1 MTDALLKALDPLPYP
16 RRMRELAAR
25 ARVLSASGELR
36 PVLDELNR
44 GGPYERGIAAVA
56 AAVGGDAEWTAAHL
70 ADPDPFVQGHALRVA
85 RSLGIPDEI
94 YERVLDDL
102 PRTARRRLLRAVVHD
117 GRTGL
122 AVRLLERVRAD
133 WGDAEAAV
141 LLPGC
146 PADTVTRLLPELLYA
161 VRGWSALGRRHP
173 GPLLDAVERQLA
185 ELPEPQRPEWWRR
198 YAPGIAATAAA
209 RPARVLDL
217 LDRFGPATL
226 PWPLARRLGALAAAD
241 PARTARLL
249 LCPETRPML
258 ERGARGVPDGVLFRL
273 ARTAPEE
280 LVVELGRAMAQDSA
294 GLARLLTA
302 LPPGRRTA
310 LHTAV
315 TAGRGPGG
323 SAVDAALL
331 DALPRS
337 GVADEARRMAA
348 RAAERGEDWHTVLL
362 AESYLPAAEVRDRLL
377 AATRRPAAADRAL
390 VWPLLV
396 RNAGRTGAPGPVAV
410 LLDDMAGLRNEQ
422 DPVRSA
428 ALLALAGIPAGLFTE
443 AMEPALDRIAADAV
457 EARDSSHATRHAL
470 STLAVRLLREHAVTG
485 RRAPDPGDACPSA
498 GRRQGLVSWS
508 LRTLV
513 RISGNTGGADLGRLD
528 RTLRRGQEHD
538 VFEALRPWLEAGA
551 EKSDYGLAFALV
563 RALGRRAAGLPEL
576 QDLLWQAIRFGSVTT
591 ARTAVRLWLEPDAD
605 RGARVEQLLALDPSA
620 GTLPEVQAV
629 LTRTRTD
636 LLDPYLATPPPHGR
650 FLTPGRPWTV
660 HPGPEIRRWVPRQHR
675 AAERAL
681 RHAARDGKLP
691 LHGRARA
698 VAALARVPG
707 TGAEALGEWTGCDD
721 VVLAEAALTALGH
734 TDRAPEVLPTLLA
747 HAGDDRARVAVF
759 AAGRASRDV
768 RPSVLAPMLR
778 ARLAPGTGKVTSRK
792 EAVRLAV
799 ARLPRRAAADLVTE
813 GYAHPGQHPDVRAA
827 CVAGAIELL
836 GDARMWRLLADAAAG
851 PAVLRT
857 AVLRVRPMDLPGAHR
872 TGYARL
878 VREVCGTDDEELAA
892 AAHAVVARWIP
903 WEPGICEVLAAA
915 TTDLAR
921 RRSWRSAA
929 EALAGAAP
937 AASGEAAQALLGALG
952 TLTDSVA
959 MDDAGSDRD
968 RPERQRAVHLVNRLA
983 SAAGTRPDA
992 ALRPVL
998 AAAGDLLARHRD
1010 YVPQAAEL
1018 LAGAVDPA
1026 GDADALHAALDRVAL
1041 LVTGRPVLAA
1051 RVALRYATC
1060 HGVPQDEAGAATLLE
1075 VAGRLAEDGG
1085 LAHGLLAVR
1094 LVAAGGRHT
1103 GWTGPWR
1110 TQLRLLRRHPEAEV
1124 RDAAYAEVTV
1134 RE

>member
-1 MTDALLKALDPLPYP
+1 
-16 RRMRELAAR
+16 MRELAAR
-25 ARVLSASGELR
+25 ARVLSASGDLR
-36 PVLDELNR
+36 RVLDELDG
-44 GGPYERGIAAVA
+44 GGPYERGLAVVA
-56 AAVGGDAEWTAAHL
+56 AAVGGDAEWIAAHL
-70 ADPDPFVQGHALRVA
+70 ADPDPFVQSHALRVA
-85 RSLGIPDEI
+85 RSLGVPDEA
-94 YERVLDDL
+94 YEQSLDDL

-117 GRTGL
+117 RRTDL
-122 AVRLLERVRAD
+122 AVRLLGQVRAD

-146 PADTVTRLLPELLYA
+146 PAGIVARLLPELLYA
-161 VRGWSALGRRHP
+161 VRGWSGLGRRHP
-173 GPLLDAVERQLA
+173 GPLMDAVERQLA
-185 ELPEPQRPEWWRR
+185 ELPEPQRPEWWQR
-198 YAPGIAATAAA
+198 YAPGIAAAVAA
-209 RPARVLDL
+209 RPVRVLDL

-249 LCPETRPML
+249 LRPETRPML
-258 ERGARGVPDGVLFRL
+258 EHGARRVPDGALLRL
-273 ARTAPEE
+273 ARTAPEA

-310 LHTAV
+310 LHASV

-323 SAVDAALL
+323 PAVDADLL
-331 DALPRS
+331 GALPRS
-337 GVADEARRMAA
+337 GVAEEARRMAD

-362 AESYLPAAEVRDRLL
+362 AQSYLPAAEVWDGLL
-377 AATRRPAAADRAL
+377 AATRRPAAEDRAL

-410 LLDDMAGLRNEQ
+410 LLDDMARLRNEQ

-428 ALLALAGIPAGLFTE
+428 ALRALEGIPATLFTE

-457 EARDSSHATRHAL
+457 EARDSSYATRRAL

-485 RRAPDPGDACPSA
+485 RRA
-498 GRRQGLVSWS
+498 LVSWS

-528 RTLRRGQEHD
+528 RTLRRGQEHQ

-605 RGARVEQLLALDPSA
+605 RSERVERLLALDPSA
-620 GTLPEVQAV
+620 GTLPEVLAV
-629 LTRTRTD
+629 LTRARTD

-650 FLTPGRPWTV
+650 FLTPGRSWTV

-698 VAALARVPG
+698 VAALARIPG
-707 TGAEALGEWTGCDD
+707 TGAESLAEWTGSDD
-721 VVLAEAALTALGH
+721 IVLAEAALTALGH

-747 HAGDDRARVAVF
+747 HTGTDRARVAVF
-759 AAGRASRDV
+759 AAGRASQDV

-778 ARLAPGTGKVTSRK
+778 AHLAPGTGKVTSRK

-799 ARLPRRAAADLVTE
+799 ARLPRDTAADLVTE
-813 GYAHPGQHPDVRAA
+813 GYEAPGQHPDVRAA
-827 CVAGAIELL
+827 CVAGAIALL

-929 EALAGAAP
+929 DALAGAAP
-937 AASGEAAQALLGALG
+937 AASGEAAQALMGALG

-983 SAAGTRPDA
+983 SAAGARPDA
-992 ALRPVL
+992 TLRSVL
-998 AAAGDLLARHRD
+998 AAAGDRLTRHRD

-1018 LAGAVDPA
+1018 LARAVDPES
-1026 GDADALHAALDRVAL
+1026 GADALHAALDRIAL
-1041 LVTGRPVLAA
+1041 LVTGRPVVAA
-1051 RVALRYATC
+1051 RIALLYATH
-1060 HGVPQDEAGAATLLE
+1060 HGDPQGEDGAATLLA

>member
-1 MTDALLKALDPLPYP
+1 MC
-16 RRMRELAAR
+16 R
-25 ARVLSASGELR
+25 ATPCGSPGASASR
-36 PVLDELNR
+36 TRRTN
-44 GGPYERGIAAVA
+44 GPWTTCPAPRA
-56 AAVGGDAEWTAAHL
+56 AACCGPSSTTGAPNSPSASSIGCAPTGAT
-70 ADPDPFVQGHALRVA
+70 
-85 RSLGIPDEI
+85 
-94 YERVLDDL
+94 
-102 PRTARRRLLRAVVHD
+102 PRP
-117 GRTGL
+117 
-122 AVRLLERVRAD
+122 
-133 WGDAEAAV
+133 
-141 LLPGC
+141 PGC
-146 PADTVTRLLPELLYA
+146 PAGTVARLLPELLYA
-161 VRGWSALGRRHP
+161 VRGWSGLGRRHP

-185 ELPEPQRPEWWRR
+185 ELPEPQRPEWWQR
-198 YAPGIAATAAA
+198 YAPGIAATVAA
-209 RPARVLDL
+209 RPVRVLDL

-249 LCPETRPML
+249 LRPETRPML
-258 ERGARGVPDGVLFRL
+258 ERGARGVPDAVLVRL
-273 ARTAPEE
+273 ARTAPEG

-310 LHTAV
+310 LHTSV

-323 SAVDAALL
+323 PAVDATLL

-337 GVADEARRMAA
+337 GVADEARRMAG
-348 RAAERGEDWHTVLL
+348 RAVERGEDWHTVLL
-362 AESYLPAAEVRDRLL
+362 AESYLPAAEVWDRLL

-410 LLDDMAGLRNEQ
+410 LLDDMARLRNEQ

-443 AMEPALDRIAADAV
+443 AVEPALDRIAADAV
-457 EARDSSHATRHAL
+457 EARDSSYATRHAL

-485 RRAPDPGDACPSA
+485 RRA
-498 GRRQGLVSWS
+498 LVSWS

-528 RTLRRGQEHD
+528 RTLRGGQEHD

-605 RGARVEQLLALDPSA
+605 RGRRVERLLALDPSA
-620 GTLPEVQAV
+620 GTLPEVLAV
-629 LTRTRTD
+629 LTHTRTD

-707 TGAEALGEWTGCDD
+707 TGADALGEWTGSDD
-721 VVLAEAALTALGH
+721 VVLAEAALTALGR
-734 TDRAPEVLPTLLA
+734 TDRAPETLPALLA

-759 AAGRASRDV
+759 AAGRASQDV

-799 ARLPRRAAADLVTE
+799 ARLPRETAADLVAE
-813 GYAHPGQHPDVRAA
+813 GYETPDQHPDVRAA
-827 CVAGAIELL
+827 CVAGAIGLL
-836 GDARMWRLLADAAAG
+836 GDARMWRLLGDAAAG

-892 AAHAVVARWIP
+892 AAHAVVASWIP

-929 EALAGAAP
+929 DALAGAAP
-937 AASGEAAQALLGALG
+937 AVSGEAARALMDALG

-983 SAAGTRPDA
+983 SAAGARADA
-992 ALRPVL
+992 TLRSVL
-998 AAAGDLLARHRD
+998 AAAGDRLARHRD

-1018 LAGAVDPA
+1018 LARAVDPA
-1026 GDADALHAALDRVAL
+1026 SDADALHAALDRIAL

-1051 RVALRYATC
+1051 RIALLYGTH
-1060 HGVPQDEAGAATLLE
+1060 HGVTQGEDGAATLLA

-1110 TQLRLLRRHPEAEV
+1110 TQLRLLRRHAEAEV

>member
-16 RRMRELAAR
+16 ARMRELAAR

-36 PVLDELNR
+36 AVLDELDG
-44 GGPYERGIAAVA
+44 GGPHERATAVVA
-56 AAVGGDAEWTAAHL
+56 AAVGRDREWIAAHL

-85 RSLGIPDEI
+85 RSLGIPDEA
-94 YERVLDDL
+94 YEQALDDL
-102 PRTARRRLLRAVVHD
+102 PRTARRRLLRAVVAD
-117 GRTGL
+117 GRAGL
-122 AVRLLERVRAD
+122 AVRLVDRVRAD
-133 WGDAEAAV
+133 WGDAEAAL

-146 PADTVTRLLPELLYA
+146 PAEAVARLLPELLYA
-161 VRGWSALGRRHP
+161 VRGWSGLGRRHP

-185 ELPEPQRPEWWRR
+185 ELPEPQRAEWWRR
-198 YAPGIAATAAA
+198 YAPGVAATVAS
-209 RPARVLDL
+209 RPGRVLGL
-217 LDRFGPATL
+217 LERLGPVSL
-226 PWPLARRLGALAAAD
+226 PWQLSRSLGALAAAD

-249 LCPETRPML
+249 LRTANRSLL
-258 ERGARGVPDGVLFRL
+258 ERGARTLRAGLLVRL
-273 ARTAPEE
+273 ARTAPEG
-280 LVVELGRAMAQDSA
+280 LVVELGRAMAQDSD
-294 GLARLLTA
+294 GFARLLAA

-310 LHTAV
+310 LHASV

-323 SAVDAALL
+323 PAVDTALL

-337 GVADEARRMAA
+337 GATDEARRMAA

-362 AESYLPAAEVRDRLL
+362 AESYLPAAEVWEKLL
-377 AATRRPAAADRAL
+377 AATRRPTAADRAL

-410 LLDDMAGLRNEQ
+410 LLDDMARLRNEQ

-428 ALLALAGIPAGLFTE
+428 ALLALAGIPADLFTE
-443 AMEPALDRIAADAV
+443 AMEPALDRLAADAV

-485 RRAPDPGDACPSA
+485 RRA
-498 GRRQGLVSWS
+498 LVSWS

-513 RISGNTGGADLGRLD
+513 RISGSTGGADLGHLD
-528 RTLRRGQEHD
+528 RSLRRGQEHD

-551 EKSDYGLAFALV
+551 EKSDYGLVFALT

-576 QDLLWQAIRFGSVTT
+576 QDLLWQAIRYGSVTT
-591 ARTAVRLWLEPDAD
+591 ARTAVRLWLERDAD
-605 RGARVEQLLALDPSA
+605 RGGRVERLLALDPSA
-620 GTLPEVQAV
+620 GTLPEVLRV
-629 LTRTRTD
+629 LTHSRTD

-650 FLTPGRPWTV
+650 FLTPGSPWTV

-681 RHAARDGKLP
+681 RRAARDEKLP
-691 LHGRARA
+691 LHARARA
-698 VAALARVPG
+698 VASLARVPG
-707 TGAEALGEWTGCDD
+707 AGADSVREWTGSDD

-734 TDRAPEVLPTLLA
+734 TDRAPGVLPDLLA
-747 HAGDDRARVAVF
+747 HTGDDRARVAVF
-759 AAGRASRDV
+759 AAGRASQDV
-768 RPSVLAPMLR
+768 RPSVLAPLLR

-799 ARLPRRAAADLVTE
+799 SRLPRDTAAGLVAE
-813 GYAHPGQHPDVRAA
+813 GYEVPEQHPDVRAA
-827 CVAGAIELL
+827 CVAAAIELL
-836 GDARMWRLLADAAAG
+836 GDERMWRLLADAAAG

-857 AVLRVRPMDLPGAHR
+857 AVLRVRPMDLPAAHR

-892 AAHAVVARWIP
+892 SAHAVVARWIP
-903 WEPGICEVLAAA
+903 WEPGICEALAAA

-929 EALAGAAP
+929 DALAGAA
-937 AASGEAAQALLGALG
+937 AAVSGEAARAFMGALG
-952 TLTDSVA
+952 VLADTVE

-968 RPERQRAVHLVNRLA
+968 RPARQRTVHLVNRLA
-983 SAAGTRPDA
+983 
-992 ALRPVL
+992 
-998 AAAGDLLARHRD
+998 AAAGAHPDTAVRSVLTAAGELLARHRD
-1010 YVPQAAEL
+1010 HVPQAAEL
-1018 LAGAVDPA
+1018 LVGAMHPDSGP
-1026 GDADALHAALDRVAL
+1026 DALYAALDRLAL
-1041 LVTGRPVLAA
+1041 LHRGRPVLAA
-1051 RVALRYATC
+1051 RTALAYGRNQ
-1060 HGVPQDEAGAATLLE
+1060 GIPRGEEEAATLLA

-1085 LAHGLLAVR
+1085 LAHGLFAVR

-1103 GWTGPWR
+1103 GWSGPWR
-1110 TQLRLLRRHPEAEV
+1110 TQLRLLRRHPEGEV